1 MSFPANSLRTA
12 TWILGVSVAIA
23 ACGGGRTSM
32 LPPSCQIVVDPLE
45 LDFGDVLPGT
55 TEGRSLRVR
64 NVGGADCAL
73 THIALGPSSDSS
85 FAKITPI
92 TTSTIEP
99 GRSLFIV
106 VAFAPASAKVPLN
119 RTGELGFDVNDER
132 TSHVTVPLRAEIQSD
147 CKLAVSPTAVDFGR
161 VALETPP
168 TQSVRSVEVSN
179 KGTGPCELRD
189 LALSATSDKQF
200 NLATR
205 DAFSLEPGQR
215 KSIAVSFVAEDAA
228 KPHHRTGE
236 LLFQSNDSTSSK
248 TTVPL
253 SADIDVGCD
262 LSWSPASVDF
272 GNVMLN
278 TTANGR
284 VSLSNDGTDTCY
296 VSAIQITP
304 DSDKN
309 FRLTSGS
316 SAVTVSPGG
325 TAVLMLVFD
334 AADSAPP
341 HLKTGTLAFQTG
353 NQRAP
358 SGKIPLAAYVNSVCV
373 EASQWI
379 YTLDV
384 DKKLARFDP
393 NTLKFTDI
401 ATLRCPTSF
410 RPNSM
415 AVDQHAVAWV
425 AYEDGNLFKVDTT
438 TGACQSTSF
447 VPSQHGL
454 TVFGMGFVFDPSTG
468 VDTLFIAGGASTG
481 QRDSSLAT
489 VSFPSLVVTPVG
501 TVEAGFPEM
510 SGTGDGELWG
520 FIPADASAS
529 YKAALVKLSPR
540 SGATLESHEYNDLTD
555 RGAWAMKFWGGD
567 FWMFLGRSVYKA
579 SRRTPE
585 FLQPVILNAGRAE
598 IVGAGVSTCAPL
610 QPSSD

>member
-1 MSFPANSLRTA
+1 
-12 TWILGVSVAIA
+12 
-23 ACGGGRTSM
+23 
-32 LPPSCQIVVDPLE
+32 
-45 LDFGDVLPGT
+45 
-55 TEGRSLRVR
+55 
-64 NVGGADCAL
+64 
-73 THIALGPSSDSS
+73 
-85 FAKITPI
+85 
-92 TTSTIEP
+92 
-99 GRSLFIV
+99 
-106 VAFAPASAKVPLN
+106 
-119 RTGELGFDVNDER
+119 
-132 TSHVTVPLRAEIQSD
+132 
-147 CKLAVSPTAVDFGR
+147 
-161 VALETPP
+161 
-168 TQSVRSVEVSN
+168 
-179 KGTGPCELRD
+179 
-189 LALSATSDKQF
+189 
-200 NLATR
+200 
-205 DAFSLEPGQR
+205 
-215 KSIAVSFVAEDAA
+215 
-228 KPHHRTGE
+228 
-236 LLFQSNDSTSSK
+236 
-248 TTVPL
+248 
-253 SADIDVGCD
+253 
-262 LSWSPASVDF
+262 
-272 GNVMLN
+272 
-278 TTANGR
+278 
-284 VSLSNDGTDTCY
+284 

-379 YTLDV
+379 YTLDI

-415 AVDQHAVAWV
+415 AVDQNAVAWV
-425 AYEDGNLFKVDTT
+425 AYDDGNLFKVDTT

-468 VDTLFIAGGASTG
+468 VDTLFIAGEANTSLRYST
-481 QRDSSLAT
+481 LAT

-585 FLQPVILNAGRAE
+585 FLQPVILNTGRAE

-610 QPSSD
+610 QGTSD